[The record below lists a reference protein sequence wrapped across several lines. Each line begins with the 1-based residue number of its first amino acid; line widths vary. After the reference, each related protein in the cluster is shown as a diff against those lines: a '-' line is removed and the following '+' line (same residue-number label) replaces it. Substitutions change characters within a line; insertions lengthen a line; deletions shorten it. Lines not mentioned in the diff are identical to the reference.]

1 MVKRPIS
8 YTSRDFESIKDDL
21 VNYAKRYYPSTFK
34 DFNEA
39 SFGALM
45 LDLVAYVGDQLSFY
59 TDYQANESFLDSA
72 IEFKNIV
79 RLSKQLGYQMPG
91 SPQATGVCEFF
102 ITVPAASDKQGPDA
116 NYLPILERGAIL
128 GSTGGGYY
136 TLNEDVDFSRSTN
149 PVTVATVDPDTGVP
163 LKFAIKSYGSV
174 VSGRQGEELIT
185 VGDYERFLQLNLETK
200 NISEILS
207 VKDSQGNEYY
217 QVEHLTEDVIYNET
231 PNFTSTRGAV
241 PYILTAVPA
250 PRRFVTR
257 FNQNRN
263 TFIQFG
269 YGSADNL
276 TGDVIADPADVVLN
290 VSGRKYISDET
301 FDPTNLIKTDK
312 FGVVPTN
319 TTLTIE
325 YVANSSETINAP
337 VDTINTAVIPSFIF
351 ANEAS
356 LSTSTIEDIRQSLQ
370 VGNSRPILGDTES
383 ITGEEIRVRA
393 YATYASQNRAVTAA
407 DYVNLAYRMPA
418 KFGSI
423 KRVSLIQDI
432 NSFKRNL
439 NMYVLAENSE
449 GNFIAPNLTLKK
461 NLKAWIGTRRM
472 INDTIDILDG
482 KIINYGIN
490 FEVLPEL
497 DINKYELLQR
507 CTEKLKDKLK
517 VKKGIGDPVYI
528 SEIYKFLNDVPGV
541 IDTTNVELINKA
553 GGNYSNFIYNVDTN
567 LSDDGRYWVIPPSAA
582 AEILFPD
589 SDIAGVV
596 K

>member
-79 RLSKQLGYQMPG
+79 RLSRQLGYHMPG

-102 ITVPAASDKQGPDA
+102 ITVPAASDKQGPDI
-116 NYLPILERGAIL
+116 NYIPILERGAIL

-136 TLNEDVDFSRSTN
+136 TLNEDVDFSTSTN

-163 LKFAIKSYGSV
+163 LKFAIKAFGHV
-174 VSGRQGEELIT
+174 VSGRQGEEIIT
-185 VGDYERFLQLNLETK
+185 VGDYERFLQLKLETK
-200 NISEILS
+200 NISQILS
-207 VKDSQGNEYY
+207 IKDSQGNEYF
-217 QVEHLTEDVIYNET
+217 QVEHLTEDVIYKET
-231 PNFTSTRGAV
+231 PNFTSTKGVV
-241 PYILTAVPA
+241 PFILTAVPA

-257 FNQNRN
+257 FNQSRD

-325 YVANSSETINAP
+325 FVANSSETINAP

-351 ANEAS
+351 ANEAA
-356 LSTSTIEDIRQSLQ
+356 LAVSTIEDIRQSLQ
-370 VGNSRPILGDTES
+370 VGNSRPILGDTER

-418 KFGSI
+418 KFGSV
-423 KRVSLIQDI
+423 KRVSLIQDT

-439 NMYVLAENSE
+439 NMYVLSEDSE
-449 GNFIAPNLTLKK
+449 GNFIAPNITLKK

-472 INDTIDILDG
+472 INDSIDILDG

-497 DINKYELLQR
+497 EVNKYELLQR

-517 VKKGIGDPVYI
+517 VKKGIGEPIYI
-528 SEIYKFLNDVPGV
+528 SEIFKFLNDVPGV
-541 IDTTNVELINKA
+541 IDTTNVELVNKA
-553 GGNYSNFIYNVDTN
+553 GGNYSNYIYDVDTN
-567 LSDDGRYWVIPPSAA
+567 LSDDGRYWIIPASAA